1 MKSHLDAEL
10 KSLTKKLVKMGEMV
24 QNQIKAAI
32 RALLEQDSALA
43 KKVIKGDE
51 KINSLEIKIE
61 NFCLELLALYQPAA
75 IDLRF
80 VTMTLRINND
90 LEKMADLAVN
100 IAERSIDIKEV
111 NINEV
116 NLKKPLQKI
125 AKITDISNQMVE
137 NAVNS
142 FVNKDTK
149 LAEKVC
155 KTDDKVDKLHEEIF
169 ADLIGVVIKSPAS
182 LANIVGLIFINK
194 YIERIA
200 DHADNIG
207 EDVVFIARGKSIRHQ

>member
-10 KSLTKKLVKMGEMV
+10 KSLTQKLVKMGEMV
-24 QNQIKAAI
+24 QKQIKGAAK
-32 RALLEQDSALA
+32 ATLEQDSTLA
-43 KKVIKGDE
+43 KKIIKGDE
-51 KINSLEIKIE
+51 KVNSQEIKIE
-61 NFCLELLALYQPAA
+61 NYCLELLALYQPAA

-90 LEKMADLAVN
+90 LERMADLAVN
-100 IAERSIDIKEV
+100 IAERAVDIKEM
-111 NINEV
+111 NINEIKL
-116 NLKKPLQKI
+116 NKPLQKI
-125 AKITDISNQMVE
+125 AKITDIANQMVE

-169 ADLIGVVIKSPAS
+169 ADLIGVVIKNPAS
-182 LANIVGLIFINK
+182 SANIVSLIFINK